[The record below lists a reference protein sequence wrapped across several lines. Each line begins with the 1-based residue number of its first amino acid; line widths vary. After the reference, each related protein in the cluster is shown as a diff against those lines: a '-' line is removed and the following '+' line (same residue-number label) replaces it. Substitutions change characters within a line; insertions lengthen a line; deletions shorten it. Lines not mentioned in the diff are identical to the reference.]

1 MHLVIGSLLLLAL
14 LAPTAARAQ
23 AEREAGV
30 TAASNPAVQGTP
42 PVSQVRELRVGVTV
56 FERER
61 VVSQPDG
68 QAALLFRDGSSFT
81 IGPNSDLVL
90 DEFAYDP
97 NTGKGQA
104 ALSLGRGVFRFVGG
118 KLSKDGSVAL
128 TTPSAVLGVRG
139 GIVLVEVEP
148 AGATTA
154 TLLYGD
160 ALTVRSSTGEVVTV
174 TRPGFSVTVPG
185 RGMPP
190 GPPGR
195 LPRDRLRGSFDQL
208 QGQAG
213 RPGGLA
219 APPQPPTVAAALRAP
234 ITTTT
239 TTTTS
244 TTTTTAPSGSSP
256 PPTQTQTSQPSSGQT
271 QPQAGQT
278 QTGQTTQSQPQPG
291 QTQAAGARPGQSG
304 SGLASPFA
312 ASSGGGPGGGMSGSP
327 LQRVGGAGIG
337 PGPGGMGPGMGPGGP
352 GPGMGPPGMGPRGPG
367 GPPPQQGKQRQLLA
381 PPGQ

>member
-1 MHLVIGSLLLLAL
+1 MRLVIWLLLLVAL
-14 LAPTAARAQ
+14 LPLSVARAQ
-23 AEREAGV
+23 GEREAGV
-30 TAASNPAVQGTP
+30 TAASIPAVEGTP

-56 FERER
+56 FEREH
-61 VVSQPDG
+61 VVSKPDG

-104 ALSLGRGVFRFVGG
+104 ALSLGKGVFRFVGG

-160 ALTVRSSTGEVVTV
+160 ALPVRSSTGEVVPV
-174 TRPGFSVTVPG
+174 TRPGSSVPLPG

-195 LPRDRLRGSFDQL
+195 LPPDRLRGNFDQL
-208 QGQAG
+208 
-213 RPGGLA
+213 PGH
-219 APPQPPTVAAALRAP
+219 
-234 ITTTT
+234 
-239 TTTTS
+239 
-244 TTTTTAPSGSSP
+244 
-256 PPTQTQTSQPSSGQT
+256 
-271 QPQAGQT
+271 
-278 QTGQTTQSQPQPG
+278 
-291 QTQAAGARPGQSG
+291 
-304 SGLASPFA
+304 
-312 ASSGGGPGGGMSGSP
+312 
-327 LQRVGGAGIG
+327 
-337 PGPGGMGPGMGPGGP
+337 
-352 GPGMGPPGMGPRGPG
+352 
-367 GPPPQQGKQRQLLA
+367 
-381 PPGQ
+381 